1 MSCHEL
7 VAAIT
12 VPNRLIIS
20 IFLFPDSHSNNLSE
34 PAPHYHAL
42 IQLISF
48 FNPLNDSHS
57 LSVIE

>member
-7 VAAIT
+7 VDAIT

-20 IFLFPDSHSNNLSE
+20 TLPFPNSHNNNLSE
-34 PAPHYHAL
+34 PTPHCHAL
-42 IQLISF
+42 IQLMSF